1 MPEPLSR
8 FLETAQDNNVDD
20 ALLEAPVVKRTLH
33 NLENFG
39 KDLGESAEKILKRP
53 PVKPAGPTPTYKE
66 SAFVKPKS
74 EGTLYNVTNREDKLP
89 IVTKASK
96 FIKDASYGIRG
107 LTASAK
113 YKDYSLYAG
122 EKVGL
127 GWSKEQGATT
137 SNIKAEYNVGN
148 GKTKIEYSRKNPINS
163 YNISLFNQDG
173 NNGISA
179 GYSQK
184 INPKSYLRANAS
196 LFKSDAAFE
205 VNYNKELKDGSHLSV
220 GGYGSTYY
228 KEAGVRLR
236 WNFYGN

>member
-179 GYSQK
+179 GYSNSNGFNSAFSIDQH
-184 INPKSYLRANAS
+184 SAS
-196 LFKSDAAFE
+196 LRCGYDKKYDNCNIELDAYATTGDKYSNPF
-205 VNYNKELKDGSHLSV
+205 
-220 GGYGSTYY
+220 
-228 KEAGVRLR
+228 AGVAGRIT
-236 WNFYGN
+236 F